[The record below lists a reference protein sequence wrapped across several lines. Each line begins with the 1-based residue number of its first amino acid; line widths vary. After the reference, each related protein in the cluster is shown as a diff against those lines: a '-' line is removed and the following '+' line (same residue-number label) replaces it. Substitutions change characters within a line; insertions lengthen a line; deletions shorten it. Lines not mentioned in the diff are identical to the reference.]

1 MFISPFFSFY
11 LAKALLFSMLPMQ
24 KNVQESPLVHNVAL
38 KMAPKDYSKDY
49 LMGKFQVASHPD
61 FVALPAA
68 LTDGRQVYH
77 LRKETVAAF
86 TEMAAAA
93 RKDGVVLHVI
103 SATRNFQHQKQ
114 IWDAKWNGSTLVGG
128 KNLAKT
134 EPDAAKR
141 ALKILTYS
149 SMPGTSRH
157 HWGTDFDINSLSPA
171 FFNKGAGKKTYEW
184 LVAHAAEHGF
194 AQPYTAGRNKGYNE
208 EKWHW
213 SYTPLSRTMTK
224 NYAQM
229 IGNQDITGFEG
240 SASAVEIDMLNN
252 YVLGV
257 SEACK

>member
-1 MFISPFFSFY
+1 MLTAPFFCFY
-11 LAKALLFSMLPMQ
+11 LAKALIFPAF
-24 KNVQESPLVHNVAL
+24 LVGNTTDVAPQAFV
-38 KMAPKDYSKDY
+38 KEQTKDY

-61 FVALPAA
+61 FAVVPAA
-68 LTDGRQVYH
+68 LTDGRQVYY

-86 TEMAAAA
+86 KEMAAAA
-93 RKDGVVLHVI
+93 QKEGIALRVI

-114 IWDAKWNGSTLVGG
+114 IWDAKWTGATLVGG

-141 ALKILTYS
+141 ALQILTYS

-171 FFNKGAGKKTYEW
+171 FFSKGAGKKAYDW
-184 LVAHAAEHGF
+184 LTAHAADYGF

-213 SYTPLSRTMTK
+213 SYTPLSRAMTQ
-224 NYAQM
+224 NYAQLLT
-229 IGNQDITGFEG
+229 NQDITGFEG
-240 SASAVEIDMLNN
+240 SASAQTIDMLNN

-257 SEACK
+257 NDLCK